1 MQFLHP
7 IKVKLAFV
15 EYSVSAGCH
24 TNLAMI
30 GERLVIE
37 TRKFQ
42 KLVKRLFG
50 GFSPRS
56 GDIKVTLS
64 TSQDEI

>member
-1 MQFLHP
+1 MNKQWAHSLIP
-7 IKVKLAFV
+7 
-15 EYSVSAGCH
+15 
-24 TNLAMI
+24 NLTLI
-30 GERLVIE
+30 GEGVGGGVP
-37 TRKFQ
+37 KFQ